1 VRSSAVHPDGSTEV
15 LSSKPVNFTQTFT
28 AMNLSKVRNIGI
40 SAHIDSGKTTL
51 TERILF
57 YSGRIHKIGEV
68 RGQGDGATMDH
79 MELEK
84 ERGIT
89 ITSAATQV
97 QWNDHIINVID
108 TPGHVDFTVE
118 VERSLR
124 VLDGAVLVLCSVGG
138 VQSQSLTVDRQM
150 KRYKVPRIAFVNKM
164 DRNGANFYSVVQ
176 QIQDKLGVTPVP
188 IQIPIGS
195 GADFEGVV
203 DLINMQAVYFD
214 GERGETVRR
223 AEIPEAI
230 QAKAE
235 EYRHQMLE
243 ALSMFDDDLMVA
255 LLEEQEVPV
264 EKVHQLIRETTLTQD
279 ITPVMCGTAF
289 KDKGVQELLDAI
301 NAYLPCPT
309 DRDLTAIDVT
319 ATEKALQAGE
329 IGEGEFVRVK
339 LSDNANDPLVC
350 MAFKTVL
357 EQFGQLTYC
366 RIYQGRINKGE
377 SYINARTGKKVRF
390 GRLVRMH
397 ANDREDIDVAEA
409 GDIVAVVGIDCAS
422 GDTFCGDGVNY
433 SLENIY
439 VPEPVIRLSIE
450 PTQRDGADR
459 LGKALE
465 RFRREDPTFHVM
477 SDPETNETIIAGM
490 GQLHLEVYIERIKRE
505 YRCEVTIGEP
515 KVAYKEMPTRPVEF
529 NHKHKKQTGGS
540 GQYAHVVGKLFPLPE
555 ETEHPFEF
563 EDNITQGRIPS
574 QYIPA
579 VEAGYKRALEKGP
592 LIECEVVRAGTT
604 LDDGTFHDVD
614 SSEKAFETC
623 GWQAIRDALKK
634 ADVALLEPIMKLEVE
649 VPEEYQ
655 GAVTGHISSKRGLI
669 TSTDTREGT
678 AYIMAEVPLASMFD
692 YANELR
698 SMTQGKGGFS
708 MEFGA
713 YKQVPK
719 NIQQEVIERRR
730 KEKEERAAAKR

>member
-1 VRSSAVHPDGSTEV
+1 MD
-15 LSSKPVNFTQTFT
+15 LN
-28 AMNLSKVRNIGI
+28 KVRNIGI

-68 RGQGDGATMDH
+68 KGDGDGATMDH
-79 MELEK
+79 MDLEK

-97 QWNDHIINVID
+97 KWKDYIVNVID

-164 DRNGANFYSVVQ
+164 DRTGANYFSVVK
-176 QIQDKLGVTPVP
+176 QIHDKLAATAVP
-188 IQIPIGS
+188 IQIPIGA
-195 GADFEGVV
+195 GATFEGVV
-203 DLINMQAVYFD
+203 DLIDMKAVWFE
-214 GERGETVRR
+214 GARGEIVRR
-223 AEIPEAI
+223 DEIPENMKE
-230 QAKAE
+230 QAQK
-235 EYRHQMLE
+235 YRHEMLE
-243 ALSMFDDDLMVA
+243 ALSMFSDELMVA
-255 LLEEQEVPV
+255 LLEEQEIPTAMIR
-264 EKVHQLIRETTLTQD
+264 QLVREATLSQE
-279 ITPVMCGTAF
+279 ITPVMCGSAF
-289 KDKGVQELLDAI
+289 KDKGVQELLDAVV
-301 NAYLPCPT
+301 AYLPRPT
-309 DRDLTAIDVT
+309 DRDVTAIDVT
-319 ATEKALQAGE
+319 ATEKGRASGELQ
-329 IGEGEFVRVK
+329 EGEFKRVK
-339 LSDNANDPLVC
+339 LTDNPDDPLVT

-366 RIYQGRINKGE
+366 RIYQGQIKKGE
-377 SYINARTGKKVRF
+377 SYINTRTGKKIRF

-422 GDTFCGDGVNY
+422 GDTFCSDGVNY
-433 SLENIY
+433 SLESIY

-465 RFRREDPTFHVM
+465 RFRREDPTFHVS

-490 GQLHLEVYIERIKRE
+490 GQLHLEIYIERIKRE
-505 YRCEVTIGEP
+505 YRCEVTVGEP
-515 KVAYKEMPTRPVEF
+515 KVAYKEMPTKSVEF
-529 NHKHKKQTGGS
+529 NYKHKKQTGGS
-540 GQYAHVVGKLFPLPE
+540 GQYAHVVGKIAPLPE
-555 ETEHPFEF
+555 DADPTFQF
-563 EDNITQGRIPS
+563 NNNISQGRIPA
-574 QYIPA
+574 QFIPP
-579 VEAGYKRALEKGP
+579 VEAGFRRALEKGP
-592 LIECEVVRAGTT
+592 LIECEVVRVAAD
-604 LDDGTFHDVD
+604 LDDGSYHDVD

-623 GWQAIRDALKK
+623 GWAAMRETLEKSGM
-634 ADVALLEPIMKLEVE
+634 ALLEPIMKLEVE
-649 VPEEYQ
+649 VPEEFQ
-655 GAVTGHISSKRGLI
+655 GSVTGHVSSKRGVI

-678 AYIMAEVPLASMFD
+678 AYIEAEVPLASMFD

-719 NIQQEVIERRR
+719 NIQEEVVERRR
-730 KEKEERAAAKR
+730 KEKAERAGKK